1 MHPQNENLHVGE
13 MILFV
18 LLAVLA
24 QKRATIALR
33 RRKIKLHVHQPMSVS
48 DQKQEN
54 SLHLQY
60 VDTVRLNQKDQC
72 LVRFQIACWSRH
84 KTQSPALSLD

>member
-13 MILFV
+13 MILVV

-24 QKRATIALR
+24 QKTATIALR
-33 RRKIKLHVHQPMSVS
+33 CRKIKLHVLQPMPMS
-48 DQKQEN
+48 DQNQEN
-54 SLHLQY
+54 SLHLQN

-72 LVRFQIACWSRH
+72 LVRSQIVCWSRH
-84 KTQSPALSLD
+84 KTQSSALSLD

>member
-1 MHPQNENLHVGE
+1 

-18 LLAVLA
+18 LLAFLA
-24 QKRATIALR
+24 QKPATIALR
-33 RRKIKLHVHQPMSVS
+33 CRKIKLHVLQPMSVP
-48 DQKQEN
+48 DQEREN

-72 LVRFQIACWSRH
+72 LVRFQIVCWSRH
-84 KTQSPALSLD
+84 KTQSPPQSLD

>member
-1 MHPQNENLHVGE
+1 

-33 RRKIKLHVHQPMSVS
+33 HRKIKLDVLQPMPVP
-48 DQKQEN
+48 DQEQEN

-72 LVRFQIACWSRH
+72 LVR
-84 KTQSPALSLD
+84 

>member
-1 MHPQNENLHVGE
+1 

-33 RRKIKLHVHQPMSVS
+33 HRKIKLDVLQPMSVS
-48 DQKQEN
+48 DQEQEN
-54 SLHLQY
+54 SPAQ
-60 VDTVRLNQKDQC
+60 NQW
-72 LVRFQIACWSRH
+72 L
-84 KTQSPALSLD
+84 ALWLD